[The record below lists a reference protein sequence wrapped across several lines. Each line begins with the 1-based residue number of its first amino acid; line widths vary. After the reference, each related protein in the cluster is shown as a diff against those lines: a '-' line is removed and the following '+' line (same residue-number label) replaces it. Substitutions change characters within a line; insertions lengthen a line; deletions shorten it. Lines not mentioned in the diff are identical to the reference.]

1 MEFSGQKSP
10 ASNIDSTLDLL
21 LSEEINSTSDL
32 EEPNG
37 LSNCFTLFLSL
48 LSEERSVPLMS
59 LSF

>member
-37 LSNCFTLFLSL
+37 LSYCFTLFLSL
-48 LSEERSVPLMS
+48 LSEDRSVPLMS

>member
-1 MEFSGQKSP
+1 MEFSSQKSP

-37 LSNCFTLFLSL
+37 LS
-48 LSEERSVPLMS
+48 
-59 LSF
+59 

>member
-37 LSNCFTLFLSL
+37 LSYFFTLFLSL
-48 LSEERSVPLMS
+48 LSEDRSVPLIS